1 MTEGLEEASEH
12 VQLAK
17 DRAVEAREAIERDPG
32 DERIEDDDVWDS
44 INSALYDIDY
54 ALAKATWTTKDY
66 LNQAAD
72 AADEGYDEL
81 VEELIDARKGLTEL
95 REDVSESRP
104 SRAISRWLASLEKRL
119 ETTLA
124 VLRGDG
130 ED

>member
-1 MTEGLEEASEH
+1 MSEVLEEASEH
-12 VQLAK
+12 VQLAMDK
-17 DRAVEAREAIERDPG
+17 AAEAREAIEQDPG

-81 VEELIDARKGLTEL
+81 VEELLDARKGLTDL
-95 REDVSESRP
+95 REDMSESRP
-104 SRAISRWLASLEKRL
+104 TKAISSWLSSLEKRL
-119 ETTLA
+119 EAALTMLK
-124 VLRGDG
+124 GKK
-130 ED
+130 E